1 LTTHAYTLQ
10 GLRRKP
16 SRMIMGLMSGTSADG
31 ITTALAEVA
40 GTGETAKIKLHAHN
54 TYPYPE
60 KVRTRLFRLFTPN
73 ASTTKDLCEMNF
85 VVGECFADSINRLME
100 DTGLSTSDVDAVGSH
115 GQTVWHQP
123 IAEPVAGIP
132 AASTL
137 QIGEPA
143 IISSRTGLPV
153 VADFRKAD
161 MAVGGQGAPLTP
173 YLDYVLHRH
182 PSRSIVLQNIGGIAN
197 LTYIPASASP
207 EQVVAFDT
215 GPGNMIM
222 DAVARHYTGASHD
235 VDGGL
240 ARSGKAHAG
249 LLAELKRHPYYRRRP
264 PKTTGRE
271 DFGEHYAAE
280 VIRRGESMGL
290 SPEDIAATVTD
301 LTVETIADACKSML
315 TGSVDEIYVSG
326 GGSKNPAVME
336 GLRAKLRTPVSDYSV
351 LGFPGEAKE
360 ALLVALLTNEH
371 IMGTPCNL
379 PSATGAQRRVVLGSL
394 TWV

>member
-1 LTTHAYTLQ
+1 
-10 GLRRKP
+10 
-16 SRMIMGLMSGTSADG
+16 MIIGLMSGTSADG

-40 GTGETAKIKLHAHN
+40 GTGKTAKIRLQAYR

-60 KVRTRLFRLFTPN
+60 KVRDLLFKLFAPG
-73 ASTTKDLCEMNF
+73 ASTTKDVCEMNF
-85 VVGECFADSINRLME
+85 VVGECFADAVLRFIGDTRLSN
-100 DTGLSTSDVDAVGSH
+100 GDVDAVGSH

-173 YLDYVLHRH
+173 YLDYVLHRN
-182 PSRSIVLQNIGGIAN
+182 PSRNVALQNIGGIAN
-197 LTYIPASASP
+197 LTYIPASASL

-215 GPGNMIM
+215 GPGNMII
-222 DAVARHYTGASHD
+222 DAVARHYTRMSHD
-235 VDGGL
+235 VDGDL
-240 ARSGKAHAG
+240 ARSGKVHVG
-249 LLAELKRHPYYRRRP
+249 LLAELMRHSYYRRCP

-271 DFGEHYAAE
+271 DFGEHYASE

-290 SPEDIAATVTD
+290 CSEDVAATVTA
-301 LTVETIADACKSML
+301 LTVETIADAYESML
-315 TGSVDEIYVSG
+315 PGPVDEVYVSG
-326 GGSKNPAVME
+326 GGSRNPAIMG
-336 GLRAKLRTPVSDYSV
+336 GLRAKLRTLVSDYSV

-360 ALLVALLTNEH
+360 ALLVAFLANEH

-379 PSATGAQRRVVLGSL
+379 PSATGARRRVVLGSL

>member
-1 LTTHAYTLQ
+1 
-10 GLRRKP
+10 
-16 SRMIMGLMSGTSADG
+16 MIIGLMSGTSADG

-40 GTGETAKIKLHAHN
+40 GTGKTTKIRLQAYR

-60 KVRTRLFRLFTPN
+60 KVRDLLFKLFAPG
-73 ASTTKDLCEMNF
+73 ASTTKDVCEMNF
-85 VVGECFADSINRLME
+85 VVGECFADAVLRFIGDS
-100 DTGLSTSDVDAVGSH
+100 DFSDSDVDAVGSH

-143 IISSRTGLPV
+143 IISSRTGFPV

-173 YLDYVLHRH
+173 YLDYVLHRN
-182 PSRSIVLQNIGGIAN
+182 PSRNVALQNIGGIAN
-197 LTYIPASASP
+197 LTYIPASASL

-215 GPGNMIM
+215 GPGNMII
-222 DAVARHYTGASHD
+222 DAVARHYTRMSHD

-240 ARSGKAHAG
+240 ARSGKVHAG
-249 LLAELKRHPYYRRRP
+249 LLAKLMRHSYYRRCP

-271 DFGEHYAAE
+271 DFGEHYASE

-290 SPEDIAATVTD
+290 GPEDVAATVTA
-301 LTVETIADACKSML
+301 LTIETIADAYESML
-315 TGSVDEIYVSG
+315 PGPVDEVYVSG
-326 GGSKNPAVME
+326 GGSRNPAIME
-336 GLRAKLRTPVSDYSV
+336 GLRTKLRTPVSDYSV

-360 ALLVALLTNEH
+360 ALLVALLANEH

-379 PSATGAQRRVVLGSL
+379 PSATGARRRVVLGSL

>member
-1 LTTHAYTLQ
+1 
-10 GLRRKP
+10 
-16 SRMIMGLMSGTSADG
+16 MIIGLMSGTSADG

-40 GTGETAKIKLHAHN
+40 GTGKTAKIRLQAYR

-60 KVRTRLFRLFTPN
+60 KVRDLLFKLFAPG
-73 ASTTKDLCEMNF
+73 ASTTKDVCEMNF
-85 VVGECFADSINRLME
+85 VVGECFADAVLRFIGDTRLSN
-100 DTGLSTSDVDAVGSH
+100 GDVDAVGSH

-123 IAEPVAGIP
+123 IAEPVAGIS

-143 IISSRTGLPV
+143 IISSRTGFPV

-173 YLDYVLHRH
+173 YLDYVLHRN
-182 PSRSIVLQNIGGIAN
+182 PSRNVALQNIGGIAN
-197 LTYIPASASP
+197 LTYIPASASL

-215 GPGNMIM
+215 GPGNMII
-222 DAVARHYTGASHD
+222 DAVARHYTRMSHD

-240 ARSGKAHAG
+240 ARSGKVHAG
-249 LLAELKRHPYYRRRP
+249 LLAELMRHSYYRRCP

-271 DFGEHYAAE
+271 DFGEHYASE
-280 VIRRGESMGL
+280 VIRRGKSMGL
-290 SPEDIAATVTD
+290 GPEDVAATVTA
-301 LTVETIADACKSML
+301 LTVETIADAYESML
-315 TGSVDEIYVSG
+315 PGPVDEVYVSG
-326 GGSKNPAVME
+326 GGSRNLAIME

-360 ALLVALLTNEH
+360 ALLVALLANEH

-379 PSATGAQRRVVLGSL
+379 PSATGARRRVVLGSL

>member
-1 LTTHAYTLQ
+1 
-10 GLRRKP
+10 
-16 SRMIMGLMSGTSADG
+16 MSGTSADG

-40 GTGETAKIKLHAHN
+40 GTGETAKIRLQAYR

-60 KVRTRLFRLFTPN
+60 KVRDLLFKLFTPN
-73 ASTTKDLCEMNF
+73 ASTTRDVCEMNF
-85 VVGECFADSINRLME
+85 VVGECFADAVLRLMG
-100 DTGLSTSDVDAVGSH
+100 DTGLNNGDVDAVGSH

-182 PSRSIVLQNIGGIAN
+182 PSRSIALQNIGGIAN
-197 LTYIPASASP
+197 LTYIPASASS
-207 EQVVAFDT
+207 EHVMAFDT
-215 GPGNMIM
+215 GPGNMII
-222 DAVARHYTGASHD
+222 DAVARRYIGASHD
-235 VDGGL
+235 VDGNL
-240 ARSGKAHAG
+240 ARSGKVHVG
-249 LLAELKRHPYYRRRP
+249 LLAELMRHPYYHRHP

-271 DFGEHYAAE
+271 DFGEHYAA
-280 VIRRGESMGL
+280 VIIKLGESMGL
-290 SPEDIAATVTD
+290 SPGDVAATVTA
-301 LTVETIADACKSML
+301 LTVETIADAYKSML
-315 TGSVDEIYVSG
+315 PGPVDEVYVSG
-326 GGSKNPAVME
+326 GGSRNPAVMD
-336 GLRAKLRTPVSDYSV
+336 GLRAKLRTIVSDYSA

-379 PSATGAQRRVVLGSL
+379 PSATGAQRRVVLGCITL
-394 TWV
+394 V

>member
-1 LTTHAYTLQ
+1 MTKHVDILH

-16 SRMIMGLMSGTSADG
+16 SRRIIGLMSGTSADG
-31 ITTALAEVA
+31 ITTALAEVT
-40 GTGETAKIKLHAHN
+40 GTGETAKIRLQAYE

-60 KVRTRLFRLFTPN
+60 KVRSLLFKLFEPG
-73 ASTTKDLCEMNF
+73 ASTIRDLCEMNF
-85 VVGECFADSINRLME
+85 VVGECFADAVLRFMG
-100 DTGLSTSDVDAVGSH
+100 DRGLCVGDVDVVGSH

-123 IAEPVAGIP
+123 VSGPVAGIP

-143 IISSRTGLPV
+143 VISSRTGLPV

-161 MAVGGQGAPLTP
+161 VAVGGQGAPLTP

-182 PSRSIVLQNIGGIAN
+182 SSRSIVLQNIGGIAN
-197 LTYIPASASP
+197 LTYIPASASL

-215 GPGNMIM
+215 GPGNMVI
-222 DAVARHYTGASHD
+222 DAVARRYAGASYD

-240 ARSGKAHAG
+240 AKSGRVHVG
-249 LLAELKRHPYYRRRP
+249 LLAELMRHPYYRRYP

-271 DFGEHYAAE
+271 EFGEHYAAE
-280 VIRRGESMGL
+280 VIRRGELAGL
-290 SPEDIAATVTD
+290 GPGDVAATVTA
-301 LTVETIADACKSML
+301 LTVETIVDAYESL
-315 TGSVDEIYVSG
+315 LPGSVDEVYVSG
-326 GGSKNPAVME
+326 GGSRNPVVMD

-379 PSATGAQRRVVLGSL
+379 PSVTGARRMVVLGSL

>member
-1 LTTHAYTLQ
+1 
-10 GLRRKP
+10 
-16 SRMIMGLMSGTSADG
+16 MIIGLMSGTSADG

-40 GTGETAKIKLHAHN
+40 GTGKTTKIRLQAYR

-60 KVRTRLFRLFTPN
+60 KVRDLLFKLFAPG
-73 ASTTKDLCEMNF
+73 ASTTKDVCEMNF
-85 VVGECFADSINRLME
+85 VVGECFADAVLRFIGDS
-100 DTGLSTSDVDAVGSH
+100 DFSDSDVDAVGSH

-143 IISSRTGLPV
+143 IISSRTGFPV

-173 YLDYVLHRH
+173 YLDYVLHRN
-182 PSRSIVLQNIGGIAN
+182 PSRNVALQNIGGIAN
-197 LTYIPASASP
+197 LTYIPASASL

-215 GPGNMIM
+215 GPGNMII
-222 DAVARHYTGASHD
+222 DAVARHYTRMSHD

-240 ARSGKAHAG
+240 ARSGKVHAG
-249 LLAELKRHPYYRRRP
+249 LLAKLMRHSYYRRCP

-271 DFGEHYAAE
+271 DFGEHYASE

-290 SPEDIAATVTD
+290 GPEDVAATVTA
-301 LTVETIADACKSML
+301 LTIETIADAYESML
-315 TGSVDEIYVSG
+315 PCPVDEVYVSG
-326 GGSKNPAVME
+326 GGSRNPAIME
-336 GLRAKLRTPVSDYSV
+336 GLRTKLRTPVSDYSV

-360 ALLVALLTNEH
+360 ALLVALLANEH

-379 PSATGAQRRVVLGSL
+379 PSATGARRRVVLGSL

>member
-40 GTGETAKIKLHAHN
+40 GTGETAKIKLRAHK

-85 VVGECFADSINRLME
+85 VVGECFADALYRLVE
-100 DTGLSTSDVDAVGSH
+100 DTGLSNSDVDAVGSH

-143 IISSRTGLPV
+143 VISSRTGLPV

-182 PSRSIVLQNIGGIAN
+182 PSMNIVLQNIGGIAN

-215 GPGNMIM
+215 GPGNMII

-249 LLAELKRHPYYRRRP
+249 LIAELRRHPYYRRRP

-280 VIRRGESMGL
+280 VIRRGESIGL
-290 SPEDIAATVTD
+290 SPGDIAATVTA
-301 LTVETIADACKSML
+301 LTVETIADAYESIL
-315 TGSVDEIYVSG
+315 PGSIDEAYVSG
-326 GGSKNPAVME
+326 GGSRNPVVME
-336 GLRAKLRTPVSDYSV
+336 GLRAKLHVPIRDYSA

-379 PSATGAQRRVVLGSL
+379 PSATGAQRRVVLGSP